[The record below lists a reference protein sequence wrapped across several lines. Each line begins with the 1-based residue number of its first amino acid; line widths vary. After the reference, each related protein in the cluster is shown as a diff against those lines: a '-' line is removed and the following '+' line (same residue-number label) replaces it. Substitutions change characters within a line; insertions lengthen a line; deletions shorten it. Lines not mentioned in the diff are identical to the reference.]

1 MGNYR
6 EINKKGL
13 AFHAEEKQNNYKE
26 EKKLRK
32 PCEGSLFLLEAY
44 VFLYVFLFQ
53 GSWENIMV

>member
-53 GSWENIMV
+53 GS